1 MPQYNPL
8 QFQTGLTG
16 IAGAVGGPGFAE
28 GGRQMGLSSRS
39 ITQWFN
45 EQARAASKAASG
57 MSTANLWGKGLG
69 LLTMLALGPGGLL
82 GKAGMSS
89 KVLQGLIGAGVGAGV
104 SYGLGK
110 QAVKPLGLGEDPNIL
125 YGKEKFEAGKLEAG
139 RAIQTLEGAV
149 APRAFQTGV
158 GVPIDYYSL
167 KMLGDP
173 RTAAI
178 DPTNVSWKGFEEF
191 IKRDIATPFRG
202 ISSQPPGQAAG
213 QPYGASGNVYSNPL
227 IQLLMGNQV
236 SNFLQTHKRGI

>member
-1 MPQYNPL
+1 MANQYNPL

-110 QAVKPLGLGEDPNIL
+110 QAVKPLGLGEDPDIL
-125 YGKEKFEAGKLEAG
+125 YGKEKFEAGKSDAE

-149 APRAFQTGV
+149 APRAFQTGI

-167 KMLGDP
+167 KMLADP
-173 RTAAI
+173 RTAAKQFGPEDI
-178 DPTNVSWKGFEEF
+178 VKDMTLRGTYPTAS
-191 IKRDIATPFRG
+191 AQSP
-202 ISSQPPGQAAG
+202 G
-213 QPYGASGNVYSNPL
+213 QPYGTSGNVYNPL
-227 IQLLMGNQV
+227 AQFLMGNQF
-236 SNFLQTHKRGI
+236 SNFLQTRRRGI